1 MSEKQLDSIEEKIS
15 DIKEKMSDDFHNHLK
30 DNGVNWKEYKKKD
43 KSKYDRELND
53 FVNEHVKKYVP
64 MYQKALN
71 PYNMEV
77 TFI

>member
-1 MSEKQLDSIEEKIS
+1 MA
-15 DIKEKMSDDFHNHLK
+15 DDFHNHLK
-30 DNGVNWKEYKKKD
+30 YNGVNWKEYKKED

-64 MYQKALN
+64 MYRKALS
-71 PYNMEV
+71 PYNMEI